1 MTWLFLRYP
10 VPSPGHALNTGIGEC
25 QKSGLAENRIKEQQL
40 GIFADRPVAWANQF
54 RLLLTSR

>member
-40 GIFADRPVAWANQF
+40 GIFAD
-54 RLLLTSR
+54 